1 MATKLIYFSA
11 ALMEYAYEVLL
22 TGIFWDHKVDII
34 HWEVKCPEISFQL
47 ANSQSFTLVILEQC

>member
-1 MATKLIYFSA
+1 
-11 ALMEYAYEVLL
+11 MEYAYEVLL